1 LIPTRCYADLTGCS
15 FPMALCKDL
24 ARHMRVVNKEG
35 PVCHEVSRS
44 GKAATGCRYLGT
56 QRSFPF
62 PLLWALVGRSVVR
75 LPISIVTRIAEIL
88 IALLAD
94 VTGTSQ
100 QQSPGSGFRLDALLT
115 WPLGCAERVVTCPAR
130 SLHTRMSAGFAL
142 CQTADVGKQMN
153 R

>member
-1 LIPTRCYADLTGCS
+1 
-15 FPMALCKDL
+15 MALCKDL
-24 ARHMRVVNKEG
+24 ARHTRVVNKEG

-56 QRSFPF
+56 QRSLPF
-62 PLLWALVGRSVVR
+62 PLLWALVVRSVVR
-75 LPISIVTRIAEIL
+75 PPISIVTRIAEIL

-100 QQSPGSGFRLDALLT
+100 QSPGSGFRLDALLT
-115 WPLGCAERVVTCPAR
+115 WLLECAERVVTCPVR
-130 SLHTRMSAGFAL
+130 SLHTKMGAGFAL